1 MRYLLTLAI
10 VLSSCKWQREEA
22 SVAQVKNTQDI
33 SGAVSAI
40 SGEHVCHEKLN
51 VANMQVDFLGA
62 GVQTTLSG
70 RFVRLYFNASLCR
83 DYLEIMRC
91 YEDNHKELQCRDG
104 KAIFDKRPT
113 EDLQKRL
120 ENPSGDTVNRAGLRD
135 CWNSIASNT
144 NSGCVLLGAAKDSAG
159 DRTGRVYAAEHFIDA
174 AAPAGRKFFYLA
186 RACVHAERA
195 DELTS
200 GNATCSHQLTRSNT
214 VTSLEHYTLNGE
226 VLKARERV
234 ASIAARLNYMTD
246 EAYRITL
253 QFSKAM
259 DAYQEAEIERQRGK
273 ALRQGIAMIG
283 GMIVGAVGAVCTV
296 GVDSVGSG
304 LDAGQALGAAFAD
317 IIASQDDYAQTCY
330 ECMRLRADLMAV
342 IGDTRGQNLTTSGL
356 DLLHNDDE
364 KEKAAGL
371 KYHQALADYGDAIK
385 QLKELQDEHGEFIAD
400 ANTLDDA
407 GSKGGPQ

>member
-33 SGAVSAI
+33 SSAVSAI
-40 SGEHVCHEKLN
+40 SGEHVCHEKVK
-51 VANMQVDFLGA
+51 VADMQVDFLGA

-70 RFVRLYFNASLCR
+70 RFVRLYFNAYLCR
-83 DYLEIMRC
+83 NYLEIMRC
-91 YEDNHKELQCRDG
+91 NEDKRSTLTCRDG
-104 KAIFDKRPT
+104 KDIFYQPPL
-113 EDLQKRL
+113 EDVQDMV
-120 ENPSGDTVNRAGLRD
+120 ENPSGDTVNRVGLRD

-144 NSGCVLLGAAKDSAG
+144 DSGCVLLGAAEDSDG

-174 AAPAGRKFFYLA
+174 AAPAGQKFFYLA

-214 VTSLEHYTLNGE
+214 ISLKHYTLATE
-226 VLKARERV
+226 VLAARERV
-234 ASIAARLNYMTD
+234 ASIAARLNYMTE

-253 QFSKAM
+253 QFSKALN
-259 DAYQEAEIERQRGK
+259 DYQEADIERQRGK
-273 ALRQGIAMIG
+273 ALRQGIAMIS
-283 GMIVGAVGAVCTV
+283 GMVVGAAGAVCTV
-296 GVDSVGSG
+296 GVDSIGSG
-304 LDAGQALGAAFAD
+304 LDAGQALGSAFAD
-317 IIASQDDYAQTCY
+317 IIASQDDYAKACY

-356 DLLHNDDE
+356 DLLDNDDG
-364 KEKAAGL
+364 KAAGL
-371 KYHQALADYGDAIK
+371 KYHQALADYSDAIK
-385 QLKELQDEHGEFIAD
+385 NLKEMQDEHRGFLTEARG
-400 ANTLDDA
+400 LDNF
-407 GSKGGPQ
+407 GKGGPLW